1 MYTYTTTCHQVS
13 FLAGLNEDLALVR
26 QMCKHLHYGATI
38 KNKKSTNHSIIYY
51 FQVLVNTMPVFPG
64 VDVPANTKKLQKTQ
78 QLDLTHRFLDS
89 ITILRL
95 AC

>member
-38 KNKKSTNHSIIYY
+38 KNKKKYKSFNNLLFSS
-51 FQVLVNTMPVFPG
+51 VG
-64 VDVPANTKKLQKTQ
+64 
-78 QLDLTHRFLDS
+78 
-89 ITILRL
+89 
-95 AC
+95 